1 MAPAA
6 TSQGAPTGV
15 PLPPSP
21 PYSGDDEDTQPPPPT
36 MARIVNGL
44 ITPDR
49 TPSISS
55 SFGNSMI
62 LEAPNL
68 STGNDHGNRAKGS
81 SSDSMRVGEQGLKY
95 NRRQKSTSD
104 DSSKESKKYVAKL
117 EDFQLIRVL
126 GKGCAGRVLLVKH
139 TPSNAIRAM
148 KAISKRSVLTHD
160 ELNHTLTEQS
170 ILKRFAIDEP
180 HNRFISRLH
189 HSFTDRE
196 NFYFVMEF
204 YPGGDLAT
212 QMEIHP
218 ILGDHRT
225 RFYAADIVQGLEDL
239 HRHGIIVR
247 DLKPENILLNAKG
260 HAVLADFGLSKEF
273 SYRGD
278 PKPIHVVTYPGQPE
292 LPPWAGAGAGSMRTL
307 ASGQQKLMIDKAYS
321 FVGTSEYLSPEVVKR
336 AEYSYAVDWWALGC
350 IVLEGLVGRV
360 PFRKSEDEPL
370 MVLWSKILQDPWD
383 ELFHEPKM
391 ANYRP
396 DPVTYNF
403 IDGLLQKDPM
413 WRLTEPCVKQHEYF
427 AFIDW
432 DTVARGEYQDPH
444 GLLLHPVAEY
454 NTRYFPKLCL
464 EEDPSVDMSTHD
476 FRDVDSFTRT
486 PLNDNQLYALE
497 QARFRP
503 ELENFTWSRE
513 DDGYGYD
520 TYTESEVEVEDSSVG
535 VLEESEREDDEVPIS
550 AHDGLESV
558 EESPVV
564 HTVPLQN
571 EAIDIFDET
580 AEAEVEAE
588 KQQEEPKH
596 EPYEGEGDASIVT
609 EGNTMTGG
617 KSVLGQT
624 IAESRPAEAVRPAIT
639 ITQDSSTTEKPLP
652 VVADKHNTDT
662 DVALEVSPSHG
673 SEPPV
678 KGGTTTSN
686 AVDLEDHSL
695 FRSDAPDSPPSIYS
709 SDTLVKPAS
718 PPTEPATPQ
727 VKTPQLALPPYLR
740 DMVAPALSPHPAS
753 TGPVPIPLRPK
764 PVRQLSHE
772 LDLPLGPPSSGL
784 SVSEVISVRSQHPGS
799 PTRIVRRHR
808 QLPSVDTIPIA
819 QLSVELHGT
828 ITHIDDEEWEELVP
842 EGPDASAPNGVGHGQ
857 HSFFGR
863 GLGGVLRRRPSTLAG
878 SGLRRQTRTSDTS
891 SKGSQS
897 PTKPRP
903 ALFTAK
909 SIENTK
915 KALGKLKTF
924 PKLKNLAPEWKG
936 TSLSLSNTTSPLT
949 SPPMT
954 ASASDP
960 NVAAR
965 GNDDPDGTVSSS
977 SLSKSNGDRPSLGG
991 RRHTESGWLD
1001 KRRKAKRSVSGSA
1014 ANSTTTSPKSSSKG
1028 KNGSEAAPSAPSEP
1042 AAKPGPGFG
1051 GLPRLELGEIGGLDW
1066 EFDGREWGV
1075 K

>member
-1 MAPAA
+1 M
-6 TSQGAPTGV
+6 T
-15 PLPPSP
+15 
-21 PYSGDDEDTQPPPPT
+21 
-36 MARIVNGL
+36 RIVNGL
-44 ITPDR
+44 VTPDR
-49 TPSISS
+49 TPSMSS
-55 SFGNSMI
+55 SFGGSSILDVSNLNSGHG
-62 LEAPNL
+62 LPDRPSPPSKQVTGHDRRQT
-68 STGNDHGNRAKGS
+68 STSEGSSKGS
-81 SSDSMRVGEQGLKY
+81 KGTRKY
-95 NRRQKSTSD
+95 F
-104 DSSKESKKYVAKL
+104 AKL

-160 ELNHTLTEQS
+160 ELHHTLTEQA

-180 HNRFISRLH
+180 HNRLISRLH

-212 QMEIHP
+212 QMEIYG

-278 PKPIHVVTYPGQPE
+278 PKPVHVVTYPGQPE
-292 LPPWAGAGAGSMRTL
+292 LPPWAGAGAGSVRTL
-307 ASGQQKLMIDKAYS
+307 ASGQQRLMIDKAYS

-360 PFRKSEDEPL
+360 PFRKTEDEPL

-391 ANYRP
+391 ANYKP

-427 AFIDW
+427 AFLDW
-432 DTVARGEYQDPH
+432 DTVARGEYEDPH
-444 GLLLHPVAEY
+444 GLHLHPVAEY
-454 NTRYFPKLCL
+454 NTHYFPKLCL

-476 FRDVDSFTRT
+476 IRDVESFART

-497 QARFRP
+497 QAKYRP
-503 ELENFTWSRE
+503 ELESFTWSRE
-513 DDGYGYD
+513 NDGYE
-520 TYTESEVEVEDSSVG
+520 TYTESEMEMEVSGSVA
-535 VLEESEREDDEVPIS
+535 ESEQEEEKEVTVSIHE
-550 AHDGLESV
+550 ALESV

-564 HTVPLQN
+564 HKVPLVD
-571 EAIDIFDET
+571 ETIDIIDESV
-580 AEAEVEAE
+580 EVKVEVEGALE
-588 KQQEEPKH
+588 GQ
-596 EPYEGEGDASIVT
+596 EGESEKRCTDEKDTSMAAAADIQAENALAPDQSIDEERPVDA
-609 EGNTMTGG
+609 
-617 KSVLGQT
+617 
-624 IAESRPAEAVRPAIT
+624 ARPAILV
-639 ITQDSSTTEKPLP
+639 TQNSTTREKASAASPTNPPDIPVLETGNDETPVVVEQISSATPAKLESEPDALGLKDRLSPLPEVYESSTSMYSSETLDRPLSP
-652 VVADKHNTDT
+652 PAD
-662 DVALEVSPSHG
+662 P
-673 SEPPV
+673 
-678 KGGTTTSN
+678 TT
-686 AVDLEDHSL
+686 
-695 FRSDAPDSPPSIYS
+695 PPSIM
-709 SDTLVKPAS
+709 T
-718 PPTEPATPQ
+718 PP
-727 VKTPQLALPPYLR
+727 LALPPHLR
-740 DMVAPALSPHPAS
+740 DIVSPALSSHPAS

-772 LDLPLGPPSSGL
+772 LDLPNGPPSSGL
-784 SVSEVISVRSQHPGS
+784 SVSEIISVRSQHPGS

-819 QLSVELHGT
+819 RLSVELHGT

-842 EGPDASAPNGVGHGQ
+842 EGPDASAPNGVVGNGQ

-863 GLGGVLRRRPSTLAG
+863 GLGGVLRRRPSTLVG
-878 SGLRRQTRTSDTS
+878 SGLRRQARTSDTS
-891 SKGSQS
+891 SKGSLS

-915 KALGKLKTF
+915 KAFGKLKTF
-924 PKLKNLAPEWKG
+924 PKLKGLAPEWKG
-936 TSLSLSNTTSPLT
+936 PSLSLSASTTTSPLT

-954 ASASDP
+954 GGGPVSGSASDP
-960 NVAAR
+960 NVGASGHHAR
-965 GNDDPDGTVSSS
+965 DGTVSSS
-977 SLSKSNGDRPSLGG
+977 SLSNANANANANDHDDRPSLGG
-991 RRHTESGWLD
+991 RRHTESGWFE
-1001 KRRKAKRSVSGSA
+1001 KRRKAKASITASASGSV
-1014 ANSTTTSPKSSSKG
+1014 ANSTTTSPKTSTSKRG
-1028 KNGSEAAPSAPSEP
+1028 KNGLSAPSD
-1042 AAKPGPGFG
+1042 GTG
-1051 GLPRLELGEIGGLDW
+1051 GVTADGINGKSSGGIDTGRGGIPRLELGELGGLDW